1 MNRRQT
7 IVISAAAAAV
17 AVFGTTAFYYDRSG
31 RNAQVGV
38 GSDSSDVYVRPHS
51 LVIGQADAPVTIVE
65 FFDPSC
71 EACRAFYPIVKNIL
85 ARYPDDV
92 RLVLRYAAFHEGS
105 DQAVGILE
113 AARRQD
119 LFEPVLEALLA
130 AQPEWALHGSPNLDR
145 AWQVAASAG
154 LDVERAR
161 ADLSSTE
168 IAAVLDQDT
177 KDVKTLGVEQ
187 TPTFFVNGKSLESF
201 GPQQLLNL
209 VESEVNLTG
218 QVAD

>member
-7 IVISAAAAAV
+7 IVISAAAAA
-17 AVFGTTAFYYDRSG
+17 AAIFGASAFYYDRNG
-31 RNAQVGV
+31 RDTQVGV
-38 GSDSSDVYVRPHS
+38 GSDGSDVFVRPHS
-51 LVIGQADAPVTIVE
+51 PVIGRADAPVTIVE

-85 ARYPDDV
+85 VQYPQDV

-113 AARRQD
+113 AARKQD
-119 LFEPVLEALLA
+119 LYEPVLEALLA

-145 AWQVAASAG
+145 AWQAAASAG

-161 ADLSSTE
+161 SDLSSAE

-187 TPTFFVNGKSLESF
+187 TPTFFVNGKSMESF

-209 VESEVNLTG
+209 VESEMTLTG
-218 QVAD
+218 QGG

>member
-7 IVISAAAAAV
+7 IVISAAAAA
-17 AVFGTTAFYYDRSG
+17 AAIFGVSAFYYDRG
-31 RNAQVGV
+31 DRNGQGSV

-51 LVIGQADAPVTIVE
+51 PVIGQADAPVTIVE

-71 EACRAFYPIVKNIL
+71 EACRAFYPAVKNIL
-85 ARYPDDV
+85 AQYPEDV

-113 AARRQD
+113 AARKQD

-130 AQPEWALHGSPNLDR
+130 AQPEWALHGKPNLDR
-145 AWQVAASAG
+145 AWQAAASAG

-161 ADLSSTE
+161 GDLSSAE
-168 IAAVLDQDT
+168 IVAVLDQDT
-177 KDVKTLGVEQ
+177 KDVKTLGIEQ

-201 GPQQLLNL
+201 GPQQLLKL
-209 VESEVNLTG
+209 VESEITLTRRG
-218 QVAD
+218 G

>member
-7 IVISAAAAAV
+7 IVISAAAAAA
-17 AVFGTTAFYYDRSG
+17 AVFGASAFYYDRSG
-31 RNAQVGV
+31 RNSRVGV
-38 GSDSSDVYVRPHS
+38 GPDSSDVYVRPHS
-51 LVIGQADAPVTIVE
+51 PVIGQADAPVTIVE

-71 EACRAFYPIVKNIL
+71 EACRAFYPIVKDIL